1 MKMQVEIRFDPLK
14 LTSKKTMKKQH
25 ISKEAVPKPA
35 N

>member
-14 LTSKKTMKKQH
+14 LTSKKMKKQH
-25 ISKEAVPKPA
+25 ISKEAAPKPA